1 MSTLSAPAIQICAF
15 ALGCALIHAGRR
27 HARALTAVLAVL
39 AVLAALLV
47 LLGASAVTAP
57 DADAAI
63 MDEVALY
70 EGI

>member
-1 MSTLSAPAIQICAF
+1 MSPLSAPAAQICAF

-27 HARALTAVLAVL
+27 HAAALTALLSVL

-47 LLGASAVTAP
+47 LLGAAAVTAP
-57 DADAAI
+57 DAEAA
-63 MDEVALY
+63 MDEVSLY